1 MRKPWCPECYLSQA
15 IKLSAR
21 ELTRNSSHGLKSRW
35 IALEHFGETT
45 AVTRRQDFLEPSS
58 QSYYTEKNLRVWLVF
73 RGVEEMEREK
83 EWITVVF
90 SSCKL
95 ASVQKDALNTHTE
108 TACLLL
114 FVIGGWFRQS
124 AWMVYYSEHKYS
136 FVVRTSKKHHKVDGV
151 DTTLNHSLRYGKM
164 WKQIVFPVCL
174 DGRVGE
180 RCVSVI
186 TLR

>member
-1 MRKPWCPECYLSQA
+1 MALSRGESQWN
-15 IKLSAR
+15 
-21 ELTRNSSHGLKSRW
+21 T
-35 IALEHFGETT
+35 LE
-45 AVTRRQDFLEPSS
+45 RPPQ
-58 QSYYTEKNLRVWLVF
+58 WLVDKTSWN
-73 RGVEEMEREK
+73 RPLKVITQRRTCGYGWCSEEWKRKEREK